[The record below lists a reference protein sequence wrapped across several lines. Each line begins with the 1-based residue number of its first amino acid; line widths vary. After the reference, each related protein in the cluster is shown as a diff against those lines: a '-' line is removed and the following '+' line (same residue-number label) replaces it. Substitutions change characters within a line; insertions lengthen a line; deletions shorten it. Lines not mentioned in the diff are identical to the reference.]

1 MSDESKRDPAFPLPH
16 ILQPGE
22 ILEAHAA
29 VEDAIIAVTNHRVIV
44 AEGERT
50 VLDIPFSGLRRIQ
63 FDIERGRVASMVI
76 VPEHPRDEPRVVSI
90 PGARLRDA
98 AIALAVIAE
107 RLNPSDATE
116 ETG

>member
-1 MSDESKRDPAFPLPH
+1 MSDDSKRDPAFPLPH

-29 VEDAIIAVTNHRVIV
+29 VEDAIIARHQSPGHRG
-44 AEGERT
+44 GERT
-50 VLDIPFSGLRRIQ
+50 HRPRYPVLGAAPDPV
-63 FDIERGRVASMVI
+63 DIERGRVASMVI